1 MKKNNIEQLYSILNG
16 DSKKYK
22 ISENEKHLQSLLI
35 WLKSSESKT
44 ITKTVGK
51 LKEEDE
57 ELLKPKVIIH
67 SRGKKKIEKI
77 EYKEEKPKEKI
88 YDKDLIEIEKPDE
101 IELEFIQVKPKI
113 FEKTKDEEFPEEELV
128 EWDEDD
134 VKTTKPKETKEE
146 ILTDEKLIFRETIDD
161 FDKKIEIFKDF
172 KTINEETAIL
182 LYDHG
187 YTTIES
193 LKKATIKDL
202 RKIKG
207 IKRKTAKKIIK
218 EIDNKIKG
226 ESKEKTIEKSESIE
240 KQVKEDLI
248 EPQKKETPLRSE
260 EIIYSEWEPVEEK
273 ELEEKT
279 SVKTEETPEERNKK
293 IEIFKDFKTI
303 NEETAIL
310 LYDHGY
316 TTIES
321 LKKATIKDLR
331 KIKGIKRK
339 TAKKIIKEIAKLPE
353 ITTEEFIPETVKEK
367 KQIRKKTI
375 DKKKTPEKE
384 LKGFVHKGYTLYEKK
399 IKAASGKKVTIRF
412 FSKSQPKMAKPIQ
425 LPKGF
430 KILINKKTGVP
441 YIKKKR

>member
-218 EIDNKIKG
+218 EI
-226 ESKEKTIEKSESIE
+226 
-240 KQVKEDLI
+240 
-248 EPQKKETPLRSE
+248 
-260 EIIYSEWEPVEEK
+260 
-273 ELEEKT
+273 
-279 SVKTEETPEERNKK
+279 
-293 IEIFKDFKTI
+293 
-303 NEETAIL
+303 
-310 LYDHGY
+310 
-316 TTIES
+316 
-321 LKKATIKDLR
+321 
-331 KIKGIKRK
+331 
-339 TAKKIIKEIAKLPE
+339 AKLPE